1 MCLAVLAVVALAGGG
16 LRMTLGPLRI
26 SATDP
31 SRLLL
36 EAAAIWLIAE
46 VVSSGPRRRR
56 GISLAIGALL
66 LAAVADSSPAR
77 VGDGAEYVAM
87 ALNLSRGAAPSVM
100 PGERESLTNEMG
112 RMPGFEQSSIDTPL
126 VGRDARQDFYHFWLY
141 PLIVSPFV
149 FLSQWAPVH
158 VNYAFTAVNLLLF
171 AGLLSWLV
179 RKDAPDIAALLAAG
193 PLLWW
198 IDKAHAEVL
207 LFVTLAFAVLLMD
220 TWPAAALIAAGI
232 ATAQNPAAGVVFLAC
247 LVSTLLRGRT
257 RDIPIPALVVALVL
271 AAAAPVYYQWH
282 LGVWS
287 PLSSTVGREFPGVRA
302 LVTPLVDPNL
312 GLLPHAPILVAVAVV
327 GLWRQSRRT
336 LVTTTAVAVSQLIVF
351 AMPANIN
358 HGGTPGMSR
367 YALWLLA
374 LSTPLLLAGSH
385 WWSARHPAIWR
396 AAAAVSIASCVFLFR
411 PAWTDRAGDSPNWLA
426 STLWTQ
432 WPAIDNPLPEV
443 FAERTT
449 GSTNESFVP
458 SATTGCEKALIAG
471 DGQDAWWPLPC
482 VARPAPDVCTEA
494 GALCYVNDGE
504 FAKAPRQHAFAFETA
519 INRAWTWKNM
529 ARFDSVLNR
538 LGARPRFVRLSDEGG
553 RIDDVRNL
561 AQLYIVEG
569 TTGAA
574 AWVRSMAP
582 PNNGGVRVHVR
593 VASTLELLDATAL
606 APLVAPLELTPGTHD
621 VPLTATTSLVVVV
634 SDR

>member
-1 MCLAVLAVVALAGGG
+1 
-16 LRMTLGPLRI
+16 MTLGPLRI

-36 EAAAIWLIAE
+36 EAATIWLVAE
-46 VVSSGPRRRR
+46 VVSSGPRHRR
-56 GISLAIGALL
+56 GIPLAIGALL
-66 LAAVADSSPAR
+66 LAAVADSSPTR
-77 VGDGAEYVAM
+77 VGDGAEYVAL

-100 PGERESLTNEMG
+100 PAERESLTSEID
-112 RMPGFEQSSIDTPL
+112 RMSGFEGSSIVTPL
-126 VGRDARQDFYHFWLY
+126 VGRDGRQDFYHFWLY
-141 PLIVSPFV
+141 PLIVSPFL
-149 FLSQWAPVH
+149 FLSQWVPVL

-171 AGLLSWLV
+171 AALLSWLV

-207 LFVTLAFAVLLMD
+207 LFVTLAFAVLLVD
-220 TWPAAALIAAGI
+220 AWPAAALIAAGI
-232 ATAQNPAAGVVFLAC
+232 ATAQSPAAGVVFLVC
-247 LVSTLLRGRT
+247 LVSTLLHSRT
-257 RDIPIPALVVALVL
+257 RDIPIAAMVVALVL
-271 AAAAPVYYQWH
+271 ATAAPVYYQWH
-282 LGVWS
+282 LGIWS

-312 GLLPHAPILVAVAVV
+312 GLLPHAPILVAVAAF
-327 GLWRQSRRT
+327 GLRRQSRRT
-336 LVTTTAVAVSQLIVF
+336 LLTTAAVAISQLIVF

-367 YALWLLA
+367 YGLWLLA
-374 LSTPLLLAGSH
+374 LSTPLLLAGGD
-385 WWSARHPAIWR
+385 WWRTRHPTLWR
-396 AAAAVSIASCVFLFR
+396 AAAAVSIATCVFLFR

-432 WPAIDNPLPEV
+432 WPALDNPLPEV

-449 GSTNESFVP
+449 GSTNEAFVP

-482 VARPAPDVCTEA
+482 VARPAPDFCTEA
-494 GALCYVNDGE
+494 GALCYVNDGQ
-504 FAKAPRQHAFAFETA
+504 FAKAPRQRTFAFETA
-519 INRAWTWKNM
+519 ITHAWTWKNM
-529 ARFDSVLNR
+529 TRFDGVLNR
-538 LGARPRFVRLSDEGG
+538 LGAYSRFVRLGDQGG
-553 RIDDVRNL
+553 RIEDVRNL
-561 AQLYIVEG
+561 AQLYIIEG

-574 AWVRSMAP
+574 AWVRAMAP
-582 PNNGGVRVHVR
+582 PHNGGVRVNVR
-593 VASTLELLDATAL
+593 VASALELLDAATL
-606 APLVAPLELTPGTHD
+606 APVVAPLELTPGTHD